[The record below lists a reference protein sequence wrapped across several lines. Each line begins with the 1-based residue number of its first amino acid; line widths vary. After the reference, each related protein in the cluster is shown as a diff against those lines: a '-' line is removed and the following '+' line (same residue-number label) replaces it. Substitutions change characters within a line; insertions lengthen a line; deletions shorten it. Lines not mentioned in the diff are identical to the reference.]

1 MKQMKLQV
9 VTKSKSSSK
18 LDKPLWREVKQS
30 INVFIQQTRPY
41 RIRHE
46 FSMDRNVP
54 PPKAVV
60 DEDVDEEVGAVVD
73 EVAAGVVVVD
83 DDEDYHLTIL
93 VDREQHLMHIK

>member
-18 LDKPLWREVKQS
+18 LDKALWREVKQNIS
-30 INVFIQQTRPY
+30 VFIQQTRSY

-54 PPKAVV
+54 PQKAVA
-60 DEDVDEEVGAVVD
+60 DEDVDDVAGAGAGEV
-73 EVAAGVVVVD
+73 VAEVVVVD
-83 DDEDYHLTIL
+83 GDEDNY
-93 VDREQHLMHIK
+93 